1 MPASAS
7 IASAIN
13 SALNLCGA
21 RNCRAPSTPTP
32 SVTLA
37 WISAIV
43 ATFDEEQADN
53 AIKYIRLRRLAR

>member
-1 MPASAS
+1 LSSAT
-7 IASAIN
+7 
-13 SALNLCGA
+13 
-21 RNCRAPSTPTP
+21 TPTP

-53 AIKYIRLRRLAR
+53 AVKYIRLRRLAR